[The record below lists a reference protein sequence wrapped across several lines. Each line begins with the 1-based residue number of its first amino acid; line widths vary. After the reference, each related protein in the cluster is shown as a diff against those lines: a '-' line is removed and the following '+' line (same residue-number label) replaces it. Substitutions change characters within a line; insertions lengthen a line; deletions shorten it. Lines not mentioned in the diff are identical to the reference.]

1 VMGIALLLGIVAS
14 RPALGAGRR
23 PARVSRSEG

>member
-1 VMGIALLLGIVAS
+1 MGIALLFGIAAS

-23 PARVSRSEG
+23 PAQVSRSEG